1 MLSLSPVSAA
11 QAGNYFTK
19 DDYYTKEQ
27 GQWQGK
33 GAEALGLSGHVEK
46 EDFKRL
52 IQGLDRE
59 GNPLVTSQNGRAHR
73 AGVDLTFSAPK
84 SVSIL
89 SEVVGDHRV
98 REAHQQAVSRTL
110 EFVEKNFSQAR
121 STEGGITQ
129 RVDTGN
135 LVIAKFDH
143 ETSRTLDPQLHTHAV
158 VMNMTQRPDGQWR
171 ALSNEKL
178 YEQKIL
184 LGQIYRNELAH
195 QLKELGYGIQAG
207 KSGLFEVKGVDAG
220 LIQEFSVRREQ
231 ILKALDGRESGGKL
245 AEKVTLMSREAKT
258 YEVDRS
264 TLKQAWLTRAA
275 ELGYTRERIQEQADQ
290 AGKEVQ
296 HQMTKDHLRDAVRSL
311 EVQTVVWSKEEM
323 IKSAL
328 KSGLSDGL
336 TLGQVEKQI
345 GRELDRGDLVQ
356 LDINKYSSR
365 EAIKT
370 EQKIVALVQNRGEPV
385 LFRVDAK
392 RINAVIKEHGAHL
405 NAGQMEAVRHITGS
419 RDAVVAVQG
428 YAGVGKTFMLSVA
441 NQVWE
446 RQGFSV
452 QGLSFTGKAAE
463 TLQSESGIKSQT
475 IHSFLGEREQP
486 DRLQGGRQVWVVDEA
501 SMVGNRQ
508 MLDLLKAAEQEQ
520 AKVIL
525 IGDQLQLQAIDAGKP
540 FQMLQE
546 KGIVATARMDDL
558 LRQKTEGL
566 REAVEAVAKEKNTD
580 RAIHLLEKM
589 GAVKEIENRRE
600 RLIAIAQDFLALSL
614 KEMKGTLIVTAR
626 NADRMEINQHIREGL
641 KERGQLNQ
649 ETEKDCQVAIPRVI
663 PEGERAMGESYREG
677 DWVRF
682 LRANQGM
689 EISRGD
695 QGTIHGIEGDLLK
708 IQMEKSN
715 KVISVELE
723 KYNRLEVYS
732 REARQFACGDQVMF
746 LRNDKNLGVVNGTVG
761 MVVETSGH
769 LLKIETRTGTKEVDL
784 KNYNYIDHS
793 YGSTLHKSQGM
804 TSERVMIHIDTNQ
817 GPSNSANAFYVGVSR
832 ASHQATIYT
841 DDKTQLPDSIRQ
853 WQSKES
859 AMDYEK
865 NLNFENGKHND
876 NPIERESNEIVR
888 FERGHER

>member
-1 MLSLSPVSAA
+1 MLSLSRVSAA
-11 QAGNYFTK
+11 QAGSYFTK

-27 GQWQGK
+27 GQWQGR
-33 GAEALGLSGHVEK
+33 GAEALGLRGPVEK

-59 GNPLVTSQNGRAHR
+59 GNPLVISQNGREHR

-89 SEVVGDHRV
+89 SEVVGDRRV

-110 EFVEKNFSQAR
+110 EFIEKHFSQAR
-121 STEGGITQ
+121 NTERGITQ

-158 VMNMTQRPDGQWR
+158 VMNMTQRPDGEWR

-184 LGQIYRNELAH
+184 LGQVYRNELAH
-195 QLKELGYGIQAG
+195 QLKELGYGIQTG
-207 KSGLFEVKGVDAG
+207 KSGLFEVKGIDG
-220 LIQEFSVRREQ
+220 KLIQEFSVRREQ
-231 ILKALDGRESGGKL
+231 ILKALDGRESGGEL
-245 AEKVTLMSREAKT
+245 AEKVALMSREAKT

-264 TLKQAWLTRAA
+264 TLKKEWLTRAA
-275 ELGYTRERIQEQADQ
+275 ELGYTKEQIQEQALQ
-290 AGKEVQ
+290 GRKEVQ
-296 HQMTKDHLRDAVRSL
+296 HQITKDHLTDAIRSL
-311 EVQTVVWSKEEM
+311 EVQTVVWSREEM
-323 IKSAL
+323 MKSAL
-328 KSGLSDGL
+328 KSGISDGL
-336 TLGQVEKQI
+336 TLERVESQI
-345 GRELDRGDLVQ
+345 GRALERGGLVQ

-370 EQKIVALVQNRGEPV
+370 EQKIVELVQSREPV

-392 RINAVIKEHGAHL
+392 QINAVIKEHGAHL
-405 NAGQMEAVRHITGS
+405 NAGQQAAVRHITGS
-419 RDAVVAVQG
+419 RDTVIAVQG
-428 YAGVGKTFMLSVA
+428 YAGVGKTSMLSVA

-475 IHSFLGEREQP
+475 IHSFLSEREQA
-486 DRLQGGRQVWVVDEA
+486 DRVQIGRQVWVVDEA

-508 MLDLLKAAEQEQ
+508 MLDLLKAAERDQ

-525 IGDQLQLQAIDAGKP
+525 IGDRLQLQAIDAGKP

-589 GAVKEIENRRE
+589 GGVKEIENRSE
-600 RLIAIAQDFLALSL
+600 RLKSIAQDYLALSS

-626 NADRMEINQHIREGL
+626 NTDRVEINRHIRDGL
-641 KERGQLNQ
+641 KERGQLH
-649 ETEKDCQVAIPRVI
+649 EASEKNYHVAIPKAI
-663 PEGERAMGESYREG
+663 PEGDRGRGESFAEG
-677 DWVRF
+677 DGVRF
-682 LRANQGM
+682 LRTNQRM
-689 EISRGD
+689 EVSRGERGIIQEI
-695 QGTIHGIEGDLLK
+695 QGDVLK
-708 IQMEKSN
+708 VQMQSGRT
-715 KVISVELE
+715 VSVDLE
-723 KYNRLEVYS
+723 KYPRLEAYS
-732 REARQFACGDQVMF
+732 PEVRQFAPGDQVMF
-746 LRNDKNLGVVNGTVG
+746 LRNDKGLGVVNGTVG
-761 MVVETSGH
+761 RVVEAGEH
-769 LLKIETRTGTKEVDL
+769 ALKIETRTGMKEVDL
-784 KNYNYIDHS
+784 KQYNHLDHS
-793 YGSTLHKSQGM
+793 YGSTLHKSQGR
-804 TSERVMIHIDTNQ
+804 TAERVMLHIDTRQ
-817 GPSNSANAFYVGVSR
+817 GTSNSANAFYVGVNR
-832 ASHQATIYT
+832 ASHEATIYT
-841 DDKTQLPDSIRQ
+841 DSKAQLPDAVRP

-865 NLNFENGKHND
+865 ENRFDHSSGKESEKA
-876 NPIERESNEIVR
+876 ISLGRGLER
-888 FERGHER
+888 

>member
-33 GAEALGLSGHVEK
+33 GTEALGLAGHVEK

-52 IQGLDRE
+52 IQGLNRE
-59 GNPLVTSQNGRAHR
+59 GNTLVTSQNGREHR

-110 EFVEKNFSQAR
+110 EFIEKHFSQAR

-178 YEQKIL
+178 YEQKLL
-184 LGQIYRNELAH
+184 LGQVYRNEFAH
-195 QLKELGYGIQAG
+195 QLKALGYGIQPG
-207 KSGLFEVKGVDAG
+207 KSGLFEVKGIDAG
-220 LIQEFSVRREQ
+220 LIREFSSRREQ

-275 ELGYTRERIQEQADQ
+275 ELGYTRDRIQEQALQ
-290 AGKEVQ
+290 GGKEVNQ
-296 HQMTKDHLRDAVRSL
+296 QISKDHLRDAVCSL

-323 IKSAL
+323 MKSAL
-328 KSGLSDGL
+328 KSGISDGL
-336 TLGQVEKQI
+336 TLKQVEKQI
-345 GRELDRGDLVQ
+345 DRALERGGLVQ
-356 LDINKYSSR
+356 LDANKYSSR
-365 EAIKT
+365 DAIRT
-370 EQKIVALVQNRGEPV
+370 EQKIVELVQNREPV
-385 LFRVDAK
+385 LFRIDVK

-405 NAGQMEAVRHITGS
+405 NSGQMEAVHHISGS

-428 YAGVGKTFMLSVA
+428 YAGVGKTSMLSVA

-475 IHSFLGEREQP
+475 IHSFLGEREQA

-525 IGDQLQLQAIDAGKP
+525 IGDRLQLQAIDAGKP

-546 KGIVATARMDDL
+546 KGMVATARMDDL

-589 GAVKEIENRRE
+589 GAVKEVENRSE
-600 RLIAIAQDFLALSL
+600 RLRSIAQDYLALSA

-626 NADRMEINQHIREGL
+626 NTDRVEINQHIRDGL
-641 KERGQLNQ
+641 KEWGQLH
-649 ETEKDCQVAIPRVI
+649 EASEKIYQVAIPKAI
-663 PEGERAMGESYREG
+663 PEGERGRGESFSEG
-677 DWVRF
+677 DSVRF
-682 LRANQGM
+682 LRTNQAM
-689 EISRGD
+689 EVSRGERGIIQEI
-695 QGTIHGIEGDLLK
+695 QGDVLK
-708 IQMEKSN
+708 IQMQSGRT
-715 KVISVELE
+715 VPVDLQ
-723 KYNRLEVYS
+723 KYSRLEAYS
-732 REARQFACGDQVMF
+732 PEVRQFAPGDQVMF
-746 LRNDKNLGVVNGTVG
+746 LRNDKGLGVVNGTVG
-761 MVVETSGH
+761 RVVEAGEH
-769 LLKIETRTGTKEVDL
+769 ALKIETRTGMKEVDL
-784 KNYNYIDHS
+784 KQYNHLDHS
-793 YGSTLHKSQGM
+793 YGSTLHKSQGR
-804 TSERVMIHIDTNQ
+804 TTERVMIHIDTNQ
-817 GPSNSANAFYVGVSR
+817 RTSNSANAFYVGVSR
-832 ASHQATIYT
+832 ASHEATIYT
-841 DDKTQLPDSIRQ
+841 DNKAQLPDAVRL

-859 AMDYEK
+859 AMDYQKENRFDHSFGKESEK
-865 NLNFENGKHND
+865 TIPLGRG
-876 NPIERESNEIVR
+876 PER
-888 FERGHER
+888 

>member
-33 GAEALGLSGHVEK
+33 GAEALGLAGHVEK

-59 GNPLVTSQNGRAHR
+59 GNTLVTSQNGRAHR

-110 EFVEKNFSQAR
+110 EFIEKHFSQAR

-178 YEQKIL
+178 YEQKLL

-195 QLKELGYGIQAG
+195 QLKALGYGIQSG
-207 KSGLFEVKGVDAG
+207 KNGLFEVKGIDAG
-220 LIQEFSVRREQ
+220 LIREFSSRREQ

-245 AEKVTLMSREAKT
+245 AEKVTLISREAKT

-275 ELGYTRERIQEQADQ
+275 ELGYTRERIQEQAHQ
-290 AGKEVQ
+290 AGKEMKQ
-296 HQMTKDHLRDAVRSL
+296 RISKDHLSDAIRSL

-323 IKSAL
+323 MKSAL
-328 KSGLSDGL
+328 KSGISDGL

-345 GRELDRGDLVQ
+345 GRELDRGGLVQ

-370 EQKIVALVQNRGEPV
+370 EQKIVELVQNREPV
-385 LFRVDAK
+385 LFREDVK
-392 RINAVIKEHGAHL
+392 RINTVIKEHGAHL
-405 NAGQMEAVRHITGS
+405 NAGQQAAVRHITGS

-428 YAGVGKTFMLSVA
+428 YAGVGKTSMLSVA
-441 NQVWE
+441 NRVWE

-475 IHSFLGEREQP
+475 IHSFLGEREQS

-525 IGDQLQLQAIDAGKP
+525 IGDRLQLQAIDAGKP

-546 KGIVATARMDDL
+546 KGMVATARMDDL

-566 REAVEAVAKEKNTD
+566 RGAVEAVAKEKNTD

-589 GAVKEIENRRE
+589 GAVKEIENRSE
-600 RLIAIAQDFLALSL
+600 RLRSIAQDYLALSP

-626 NADRMEINQHIREGL
+626 NTDRVEINRHIRDGL
-641 KERGQLNQ
+641 KERGQLH
-649 ETEKDCQVAIPRVI
+649 EASEKNYHVAIPKAI
-663 PEGERAMGESYREG
+663 PEEDRGRGESFSEG

-682 LRANQGM
+682 LRTNQAM
-689 EISRGD
+689 EVSRGERGIIQEI
-695 QGTIHGIEGDLLK
+695 QGDVLK
-708 IQMEKSN
+708 IQMQSGRT
-715 KVISVELE
+715 VSVDLQ
-723 KYNRLEVYS
+723 KYQRLEAYS
-732 REARQFACGDQVMF
+732 PEVRQFAPGDQVMF
-746 LRNDKNLGVVNGTVG
+746 LRNDKGLGVVNGTVG
-761 MVVETSGH
+761 RVVEAGEH
-769 LLKIETRTGTKEVDL
+769 ALKIETRTGMKEVDL
-784 KNYNYIDHS
+784 NHYNHLDHP
-793 YGSTLHKSQGM
+793 YGSTLHKSQGR
-804 TSERVMIHIDTNQ
+804 TSKQVMIHIDTNQ
-817 GPSNSANAFYVGVSR
+817 RTSNSANAFYVGVSR
-832 ASHQATIYT
+832 ASHEATIYT
-841 DDKTQLPDSIRQ
+841 DSKAQLPDAVRS

-865 NLNFENGKHND
+865 ENRFDHSSGKESD
-876 NPIERESNEIVR
+876 KGISLGRGLER
-888 FERGHER
+888 

>member
-1 MLSLSPVSAA
+1 MLSVSRVSAG

-27 GQWQGK
+27 GQWQGR
-33 GAEALGLSGHVEK
+33 GAEALGLVGHVEK
-46 EDFKRL
+46 EDFRRL
-52 IQGLDRE
+52 SQGLDRE
-59 GNPLVTSQNGRAHR
+59 GNTLVTSQNGREHR

-89 SEVVGDHRV
+89 SEVVGDLRV
-98 REAHQQAVSRTL
+98 REAHQLAVLRTI
-110 EFVEKNFSQAR
+110 EFIEKHFSQAR

-129 RVDTGN
+129 RIDTGN

-158 VMNMTQRPDGQWR
+158 VMNMTQRSDGQWR

-184 LGQIYRNELAH
+184 LGQVYRNELAH
-195 QLKELGYGIQAG
+195 QLKELGYGIQSG
-207 KSGLFEVKGVDAG
+207 KNGLFEVKEIDGK
-220 LIQEFSVRREQ
+220 LIQEFSTRREQ

-258 YEVDRS
+258 YEVDRGA
-264 TLKQAWLTRAA
+264 LKQAWLNRAA
-275 ELGYTRERIQEQADQ
+275 ELGYTKEKIQEQAHQ
-290 AGKEVQ
+290 GGKEVKQ
-296 HQMTKDHLRDAVRSL
+296 QISKDHLSDAIRSL
-311 EVQTVVWSKEEM
+311 EIQTVVWSKEEM
-323 IKSAL
+323 MKSAL
-328 KSGLSDGL
+328 KSGISNGL
-336 TLGQVEKQI
+336 TLSQIEEQI
-345 GRELDRGDLVQ
+345 GRELDRGGLVQ

-365 EAIKT
+365 EAIRT
-370 EQKIVALVQNRGEPV
+370 EQMIVELVRNREPV
-385 LFRVDAK
+385 LLRVDAK
-392 RINAVIKEHGAHL
+392 QIKAIIKEHGAYL
-405 NAGQMEAVRHITGS
+405 NAGQQAAVLHITGS
-419 RDAVVAVQG
+419 RDPVVAVQG
-428 YAGVGKTFMLSVA
+428 YAGVGKTSMLSVA
-441 NQVWE
+441 NQIWE

-475 IHSFLGEREQP
+475 IHSFLGEREQS
-486 DRLQGGRQVWVVDEA
+486 DRLEAGRQVWVVDEA

-508 MLDLLKAAEQEQ
+508 MLDLLKAAKRDQ

-525 IGDQLQLQAIDAGKP
+525 IGDRLQLQAIEAGKP

-546 KGIVATARMDDL
+546 KEIVATARMDDL

-566 REAVEAVAKEKNTD
+566 REAVEAVSKEKNTD

-589 GAVKEIENRRE
+589 GAIREIENRRE
-600 RLIAIAQDFLALSL
+600 RLMAAAQEFLALPL

-626 NADRMEINQHIREGL
+626 NADRLEINQHIREGL

-649 ETEKDCQVAIPRVI
+649 GTEKDYQVAIPRVI
-663 PEGERAMGESYREG
+663 PEGERARGESYREG

-682 LRANQGM
+682 LRANQWM

-695 QGTIHGIEGDLLK
+695 RGTIHRIEGDLLK
-708 IQMEKSN
+708 VQMEKAN
-715 KVISVELE
+715 KVISVDLE
-723 KYNRLEVYS
+723 KYNRLETYS
-732 REARQFACGDQVMF
+732 HEARQFACGDQVMF
-746 LRNDKNLGVVNGTVG
+746 LKNDKNLRVVNGTVG
-761 MVVETSGH
+761 MVVETSGRF
-769 LLKIETRTGTKEVDL
+769 LKIETRTGTKEVDL

-804 TSERVMIHIDTNQ
+804 TSERVMIHIDTSQ
-817 GPSNSANAFYVGVSR
+817 GTSNSANAFYVGVSR

-841 DDKTQLPDSIRQ
+841 DDKTQLPESVRQ

-859 AMDYEK
+859 AIDYEK
-865 NLNFENGKHND
+865 NLNFENGKHHD
-876 NPIERESNEIVR
+876 NPIQRGSNEMVPL
-888 FERGHER
+888 EGGHER

>member
-1 MLSLSPVSAA
+1 MLSLSPVSAG

-27 GQWQGK
+27 GQWQGR
-33 GAEALGLSGHVEK
+33 GAESLGLRGAVEK
-46 EDFKRL
+46 DDFKRL
-52 IQGLDRE
+52 IQGFDRE
-59 GNPLVTSQNGRAHR
+59 GNPLVTSQNGREHR

-110 EFVEKNFSQAR
+110 EFIEKNFSQAR

-158 VMNMTQRPDGQWR
+158 VMNMTQRSDGLWR

-178 YEQKIL
+178 YEQKLL
-184 LGQIYRNELAH
+184 LGQVYRNELAH
-195 QLKELGYGIQAG
+195 QLKALGYGIQSG
-207 KSGLFEVKGVDAG
+207 KNGLFEVKGIDG
-220 LIQEFSVRREQ
+220 SLIREFSVRREQ

-258 YEVDRS
+258 YAVDRA

-275 ELGYTRERIQEQADQ
+275 ELGYTKERIQEQAHQ

-323 IKSAL
+323 MKSAL

-336 TLGQVEKQI
+336 TLEHVEKQI
-345 GRELDRGDLVQ
+345 GRELDRGGLVQ
-356 LDINKYSSR
+356 LDANKYSSR
-365 EAIKT
+365 DAIRT
-370 EQKIVALVQNRGEPV
+370 EQKIVELVQNREPV

-392 RINAVIKEHGAHL
+392 QINALIKEHGAHL
-405 NAGQMEAVRHITGS
+405 NAGQMAAVRHITGS

-428 YAGVGKTFMLSVA
+428 YAGVGKTSMLSVA

-475 IHSFLGEREQP
+475 IHSFLGEREGS
-486 DRLQGGRQVWVVDEA
+486 DRLQAGRQVWVVDES

-508 MLDLLKAAEQEQ
+508 MLDLLKAAEQDQ

-525 IGDQLQLQAIDAGKP
+525 IGDRLQLQAIDAGKP

-546 KGIVATARMDDL
+546 KGMVATARMDDL

-589 GAVKEIENRRE
+589 GAVKEIENRSE
-600 RLIAIAQDFLALSL
+600 RLRSIAQNYLALSS

-626 NADRMEINQHIREGL
+626 NADRVEINRHIRAGL
-641 KERGQLNQ
+641 KERGQLHEASERNY
-649 ETEKDCQVAIPRVI
+649 QVAIPKAI
-663 PEGERAMGESYREG
+663 PEGERGRGESFAEG
-677 DWVRF
+677 DSVRF
-682 LRANQGM
+682 LGTNRGM
-689 EISRGD
+689 EVSRGERGII
-695 QGTIHGIEGDLLK
+695 QGIEGDVLK
-708 IQMEKSN
+708 VQMQSGRT
-715 KVISVELE
+715 VSVDLE
-723 KYNRLEVYS
+723 KYTRLEAYS
-732 REARQFACGDQVMF
+732 PEVRQFAPGDQVMF

-761 MVVETSGH
+761 RVVEAGEH
-769 LLKIETRTGTKEVDL
+769 ALKVETRTGMKEVDL
-784 KNYNYIDHS
+784 KQYNHLDHS
-793 YGSTLHKSQGM
+793 YGSTLHKAQGR

-817 GPSNSANAFYVGVSR
+817 RTSNSANAFYVGVSR
-832 ASHQATIYT
+832 ASHEATIYT
-841 DDKTQLPDSIRQ
+841 DSRAQLPDAVRP

-865 NLNFENGKHND
+865 ENRLNHSSGK
-876 NPIERESNEIVR
+876 ELEKSVSLG
-888 FERGHER
+888 RGHER

>member
-1 MLSLSPVSAA
+1 MLSLSRVSAG

-33 GAEALGLSGHVEK
+33 GAEALGLAGHVEK

-59 GNPLVTSQNGRAHR
+59 GNPLVTSQNGREHR

-89 SEVVGDHRV
+89 SEVVGDLRM

-110 EFVEKNFSQAR
+110 EFIEKHFSQAR

-158 VMNMTQRPDGQWR
+158 VMNMTQREDGMWR
-171 ALSNEKL
+171 ALSNEKF

-184 LGQIYRNELAH
+184 LGQVYRNELAH

-207 KSGLFEVKGVDAG
+207 KSGLFEVKGIDG
-220 LIQEFSVRREQ
+220 SLIREFSSRREQ

-258 YEVDRS
+258 YEVDRG
-264 TLKQAWLTRAA
+264 TLKKEWLTRAA
-275 ELGYTRERIQEQADQ
+275 ELGYTRERIQEQAHQ

-296 HQMTKDHLRDAVRSL
+296 HQMTKDHLSDAIRFL

-323 IKSAL
+323 MKSAL
-328 KSGLSDGL
+328 KSGISDGL
-336 TLGQVEKQI
+336 TLKQVEKQI

-356 LDINKYSSR
+356 LDANKYSSR
-365 EAIKT
+365 DAIKT
-370 EQKIVALVQNRGEPV
+370 EQKIVELVQNREPV

-392 RINAVIKEHGAHL
+392 RINAVIKEHGSHL
-405 NAGQMEAVRHITGS
+405 NEGQQAAIRHITGN

-428 YAGVGKTFMLSVA
+428 YAGVGKTSMLSVA

-475 IHSFLGEREQP
+475 IHSFLGEREQS
-486 DRLQGGRQVWVVDEA
+486 DRVQIGRQVWVVDES

-525 IGDQLQLQAIDAGKP
+525 IGDRLQLQAIDAGKP

-546 KGIVATARMDDL
+546 KEIVATARMDDI

-566 REAVEAVAKEKNTD
+566 REVVEAVAKEKNTD

-589 GAVKEIENRRE
+589 GAVKEIENRSE
-600 RLIAIAQDFLALSL
+600 RLRSIAQDYLALSS

-626 NADRMEINQHIREGL
+626 NTDRVEINQHIRDGL
-641 KERGQLNQ
+641 KERGQLR
-649 ETEKDCQVAIPRVI
+649 EASEKNYHVAIPKAI
-663 PEGERAMGESYREG
+663 PEGDRGRGESFAEG
-677 DWVRF
+677 DGVRF
-682 LRANQGM
+682 LRTNQGM
-689 EISRGD
+689 EVSRGE
-695 QGTIHGIEGDLLK
+695 QGIIKEIEGNVLK
-708 IQMEKSN
+708 VQMQQPGKI
-715 KVISVELE
+715 VSVDLE
-723 KYNRLEVYS
+723 KYSRLEAYS
-732 REARQFACGDQVMF
+732 PEVRQFAPGDQVMF

-761 MVVETSGH
+761 RIVEAGEH
-769 LLKIETRTGTKEVDL
+769 ALKIETRTGMKEVDL
-784 KNYNYIDHS
+784 KQYNHLDHS
-793 YGSTLHKSQGM
+793 YGSTLHKSQGR

-817 GPSNSANAFYVGVSR
+817 RTSNSANSFYVGVSR
-832 ASHQATIYT
+832 ASHEATIYT
-841 DDKTQLPDSIRQ
+841 DSKAQLPDAVRL

-865 NLNFENGKHND
+865 ENKLNHSSGKELEKN
-876 NPIERESNEIVR
+876 V
-888 FERGHER
+888 FLGRGHER

>member
-1 MLSLSPVSAA
+1 
-11 QAGNYFTK
+11 
-19 DDYYTKEQ
+19 
-27 GQWQGK
+27 
-33 GAEALGLSGHVEK
+33 
-46 EDFKRL
+46 
-52 IQGLDRE
+52 
-59 GNPLVTSQNGRAHR
+59 
-73 AGVDLTFSAPK
+73 
-84 SVSIL
+84 
-89 SEVVGDHRV
+89 
-98 REAHQQAVSRTL
+98 
-110 EFVEKNFSQAR
+110 
-121 STEGGITQ
+121 
-129 RVDTGN
+129 
-135 LVIAKFDH
+135 
-143 ETSRTLDPQLHTHAV
+143 
-158 VMNMTQRPDGQWR
+158 MNMTQRPDGVWR

-184 LGQIYRNELAH
+184 LGQVYRNELAH
-195 QLKELGYGIQAG
+195 QLKALGYGIQPG

-220 LIQEFSVRREQ
+220 LIQEFSTRREQ

-264 TLKQAWLTRAA
+264 TLKKEWLTRAA

-290 AGKEVQ
+290 AGKEVKQ
-296 HQMTKDHLRDAVRSL
+296 QISKNHLRDAVCSL

-328 KSGLSDGL
+328 KSGISDGL
-336 TLGQVEKQI
+336 TLEHVEKQI
-345 GRELDRGDLVQ
+345 GRALDRGGLVQ
-356 LDINKYSSR
+356 LDPNKYSSR
-365 EAIKT
+365 EAIRS
-370 EQKIVALVQNRGEPV
+370 EQKIVELVQSREPV

-428 YAGVGKTFMLSVA
+428 YAGVGKTSMLSVA

-475 IHSFLGEREQP
+475 IHSFLGEREQS

-525 IGDQLQLQAIDAGKP
+525 IGDRLQLQAIDAGKP

-566 REAVEAVAKEKNTD
+566 CDAVEAVAKEKNTD

-589 GAVKEIENRRE
+589 GAVKEIENRSE
-600 RLIAIAQDFLALSL
+600 RLRSIAQDYLALSP

-626 NADRMEINQHIREGL
+626 NTDRVEINQHIRDGL
-641 KERGQLNQ
+641 KERGQLH
-649 ETEKDCQVAIPRVI
+649 EASEKNYHVAIPKAI
-663 PEGERAMGESYREG
+663 PEGERGRGESFAEG
-677 DWVRF
+677 DGVRF
-682 LRANQGM
+682 LRTNQGM
-689 EISRGD
+689 EVVRGERGII
-695 QGTIHGIEGDLLK
+695 QGIQGDVLRV
-708 IQMEKSN
+708 QMQSGRT
-715 KVISVELE
+715 VPVDLQ
-723 KYNRLEVYS
+723 KYSRLEAYS
-732 REARQFACGDQVMF
+732 PEVRRFAPGDQVMF
-746 LRNDKNLGVVNGTVG
+746 LRNDKSLGVVNGTVG
-761 MVVETSGH
+761 RIVEAGEH
-769 LLKIETRTGTKEVDL
+769 ALKIETRTGMKKVDL
-784 KNYNYIDHS
+784 KQYNHLDHS
-793 YGSTLHKSQGM
+793 YGLTLHKSQGR
-804 TSERVMIHIDTNQ
+804 TSERVMIHIDTRQ
-817 GPSNSANAFYVGVSR
+817 GTSNSANAFYVGVSR
-832 ASHQATIYT
+832 ASHEATIYT
-841 DDKTQLPDSIRQ
+841 DSKAQLPDAVRS

-859 AMDYEK
+859 AMDYQKDNRLEHPSGKESEK
-865 NLNFENGKHND
+865 TIPFGRG
-876 NPIERESNEIVR
+876 PER
-888 FERGHER
+888 

>member
-1 MLSLSPVSAA
+1 MLSLSRVSAS
-11 QAGNYFTK
+11 QAGSYFTK

-33 GAEALGLSGHVEK
+33 GAKALGLSGHVEK

-52 IQGLDRE
+52 IQGFDRD
-59 GNPLVTSQNGRAHR
+59 GNPLVTSQNGKEHR
-73 AGVDLTFSAPK
+73 AGIDLTFSAPK

-89 SEVVGDHRV
+89 SEVVGDLRV
-98 REAHQQAVSRTL
+98 REAHQLAVSRAL

-121 STEGGITQ
+121 STEGGITK

-135 LVIAKFDH
+135 LVVAKFDH
-143 ETSRTLDPQLHTHAV
+143 ETSRTLDPQIHTHAV
-158 VMNMTQRPDGQWR
+158 VMNMTQRPDGEWR
-171 ALSNEKL
+171 ALSNEKF
-178 YEQKIL
+178 YEQKLL
-184 LGQIYRNELAH
+184 LGQVYRNELAH

-207 KSGLFEVKGVDAG
+207 KNGLFEVKGIDG
-220 LIQEFSVRREQ
+220 SLIREFSVRREQ

-264 TLKQAWLTRAA
+264 TLKQEWLSRAT
-275 ELGYTRERIQEQADQ
+275 ELGYTREKIQEQVHQ
-290 AGKEVQ
+290 GGKEVKQ
-296 HQMTKDHLRDAVRSL
+296 QIFKDHLSDAILSL

-328 KSGLSDGL
+328 KSGISDGL
-336 TLGQVEKQI
+336 TLKQVETQM
-345 GRELDRGDLVQ
+345 DRALERGGLVQ
-356 LDINKYSSR
+356 LDANKYSSR
-365 EAIKT
+365 DAIRT
-370 EQKIVALVQNRGEPV
+370 EQKIVELVQNRESV
-385 LFRVDAK
+385 LFRVDSK
-392 RINAVIKEHGAHL
+392 QINAVIKEHGAHL
-405 NAGQMEAVRHITGS
+405 NAGQQAAVRHITGS

-428 YAGVGKTFMLSVA
+428 YAGVGKTSMLSVA

-463 TLQSESGIKSQT
+463 TLQSGSGIRSQT
-475 IHSFLGEREQP
+475 IHSFLGEREQS
-486 DRLQGGRQVWVVDEA
+486 DRLQTGRRVWIVDEA

-508 MLDLLKAAEQEQ
+508 MLDLLRAAEREG
-520 AKVIL
+520 ARVIL
-525 IGDQLQLQAIDAGKP
+525 IGDRLQLQAIDAGKP

-546 KGIVATARMDDL
+546 KGMVATARMDDL

-580 RAIHLLEKM
+580 RAIYLLEKM
-589 GAVKEIENRRE
+589 GAIQEIENRRE

-626 NADRMEINQHIREGL
+626 NADRVEINQHIRDGL

-649 ETEKDCQVAIPRVI
+649 GTEKDYQVAIPRVI
-663 PEGERAMGESYREG
+663 PEGERARGESYREG

-682 LRANQGM
+682 LSTNQGM

-695 QGTIHGIEGDLLK
+695 RGTIHGIEGDLLK
-708 IQMEKSN
+708 VQMEKSN
-715 KVISVELE
+715 KVISVNLE
-723 KYNRLEVYS
+723 KYTRFEAYS
-732 REARQFACGDQVMF
+732 REARQIACGDQMMF

-769 LLKIETRTGTKEVDL
+769 FLKIETRTGTKEVDL
-784 KNYNYIDHS
+784 KNYNYLDHS

-817 GPSNSANAFYVGVSR
+817 GASNSANAFYVGVSR

-841 DDKTQLPDSIRQ
+841 DDKTQLPDSVRQ

-859 AMDYEK
+859 AMDYE
-865 NLNFENGKHND
+865 NGRHFD
-876 NPIERESNEIVR
+876 SHERKSEKSVPL
-888 FERGHER
+888 ERGHER